1 MVTSPYL
8 EALWSGDFDEA
19 LRLRNLR
26 IPASVNPILAFG
38 EDERPNIVVPILLYP
53 ATDANIQDRSGKIET
68 VVRSGQDDDRYVFEG
83 NWFLN
88 AEEKSSLESRIKRAL
103 DETGAPSMPLQVWN
117 DFGTGSGLN
126 IPLDTWRNNWG
137 DAMGLMKKN
146 IGLRDLGMES
156 PEIGSGIASGLGWVV
171 KGTTEPWWDDPVRIS
186 GGAFNRGTGY
196 VPLFIVR
203 GLGNT
208 AAGTADAQV
217 PSGGFPTGSFEM
229 GMWPGGDAIVS
240 DAVIEPLAGRTGST
254 AFETYLK
261 EVDGKSESEAKYAA
275 SWQVQMGTVLH
286 ESMHMLAHLP
296 HVQDEQDI
304 LNYENMWGGEHGD
317 VFRTALERSIIGTQ
331 PQDHMAALNYVMG
344 EYPQWAWGL
353 PPGEAQ
359 QVLQETTMAGEN
371 EIPLEAFSADN
382 VDAQGTALA
391 GSRDPDANPNDIKAN
406 FLNTYM
412 GISTGVKVPTD
423 LRAAFDESAGTW
435 RIWIKPGIRE
445 GEFESP
451 SEAEAQ
457 ATKETERTGVVHT
470 VKRST
475 TTGGYQVVE
484 VEPSTQRGYATE
496 ELALAQAQPD
506 QEAYELGGNQGW
518 ALRRKFE
525 PDQKINPDQPF
536 FLDPQTEEAH
546 FIDLGGGK
554 KMFFLTDGST
564 VTAQGAVDWTNAK
577 VQTVAEGTA
586 QEQKFVVWPDG
597 TKSPLG
603 DKFTGGVPPAEIALQ
618 SQIMLADG
626 TFAAVLNN
634 GQVFRTGREIKPAEV
649 KPDPITGKIQVTQPD
664 GSISFIDPAY
674 PVQLDQVGGYNLLQ
688 QRSGAIADIG
698 LPEVPASIEEMQ
710 GQQFIRGTRGEL
722 VPLNDVLDRTIEM
735 ALINGDVDKAIAFDD
750 FRKRP
755 SRAEALQMALE
766 FARSPADQVLISA
779 ISSGETHI
787 APPSPGE
794 LQRVGP
800 QAQFLQQAYQE
811 FRDTLT
817 GGRLPTTAE
826 FQEAMAPPP
835 PPPPTD
841 MEIAQLEHQ
850 QLVNQQLTQKIEFDK
865 GKAQREID
873 AFNLRMSQDAAKHIA
888 EMTKINKEEEI
899 AVREAN
905 QKISESLANTDVT
918 QYSGEQI
925 TMPAPIP
932 PAPMPDEDEDEEW
945 NEQLTAM
952 RSQELEDDRTAR
964 AMDEFNM
971 LEDEARALA
980 AATPSGVSFT
990 QHAARSFQE
999 ELEGAEGNPY
1009 RESLEHIAKG
1019 SGGAEGFL
1027 SNIASFRE
1035 ELKDNP
1041 TAEIASAASSGD
1053 IRYRAGG
1060 GRVGNK
1066 EVTVVGEQ
1074 GPEIAMFPVGTEI
1087 IPMGQPTAGQ
1097 MDMAR
1102 RTGRAYANGG
1112 EIGGI
1117 VFDRYGGEIP
1127 SGARRTMAGQP
1138 IAPSAGR
1145 VFTAAGLGVPSGQSL
1160 RNMLPEDLDV
1170 YRDLGAQAGIPEGTF
1185 ERELMLG
1192 TPSGERQRG
1201 SARFLPLSLRS

>member
-1 MVTSPYL
+1 MPHEPGHTYADMLRTRRADPGFQFNEPRSLLDPSMIAGGQERKYKL
-8 EALWSGDFDEA
+8 HLIYPQKEANEK
-19 LRLRNLR
+19 
-26 IPASVNPILAFG
+26 PG
-38 EDERPNIVVPILLYP
+38 ELYP
-53 ATDANIQDRSGKIET
+53 KNTGNYAWTGDWVLKQKERDLLETRVRRALAESGVEVLPDMEVHT
-68 VVRSGQDDDRYVFEG
+68 S
-83 NWFLN
+83 N
-88 AEEKSSLESRIKRAL
+88 KRA
-103 DETGAPSMPLQVWN
+103 DAFRT
-117 DFGTGSGLN
+117 
-126 IPLDTWRNNWG
+126 NWG
-137 DAMGLMKKN
+137 PPTHELG
-146 IGLRDLGMES
+146 IGNYQY
-156 PEIGSGIASGLGWVV
+156 P
-171 KGTTEPWWDDPVRIS
+171 DDIVPVYLI
-186 GGAFNRGTGY
+186 
-196 VPLFIVR
+196 R
-203 GLGNT
+203 GLGAYAGGSPGANFQNSYYVIGDGVIESLAGFDGKT
-208 AAGTADAQV
+208 AFDIIKLSETPQG
-217 PSGGFPTGSFEM
+217 
-229 GMWPGGDAIVS
+229 WPEEAWKQWVS
-240 DAVIEPLAGRTGST
+240 DNST
-254 AFETYLK
+254 YQA
-261 EVDGKSESEAKYAA
+261 
-275 SWQVQMGTVLH
+275 QMGTVLH
-286 ESMHMLAHLP
+286 EAFHAVAALP
-296 HVQDEQDI
+296 HNEEEMIHDYSS
-304 LNYENMWGGEHGD
+304 NYGGAHGEEFARAID
-317 VFRTALERSIIGTQ
+317 DSLRSEAGT
-331 PQDHMAALNYVMG
+331 DRFAALNLIMNEMG
-344 EYPQWAWGL
+344 SYSWGSV
-353 PPGEAQ
+353 PGSGSGYEKQTFNPGTGDPIVDPGLRMGSPRGQAQ
-359 QVLQETTMAGEN
+359 QETTMAGEN

-525 PDQKINPDQPF
+525 PDQKIDPKQPF
-536 FLDPQTEEAH
+536 FLHPETEEAH

-564 VTAQGAVDWTNAK
+564 VTAQGAVDWTNAT

-688 QRSGAIADIG
+688 QRSGAVADIG

-945 NEQLTAM
+945 SAQVMAEHSKQLMEDRIAEGASYGLTEAES
-952 RSQELEDDRTAR
+952 RSIAEGAR
-964 AMDEFNM
+964 G
-971 LEDEARALA
+971 
-980 AATPSGVSFT
+980 GVSF
-990 QHAARSFQE
+990 QQAAARSLQE
-999 ELEGAEGNPY
+999 ELEGMEGT
-1009 RESLEHIAKG
+1009 RESLQHIALG
-1019 SGGAEGFL
+1019 SGSVGGQL
-1027 SNIASFRE
+1027 QNLASFRE
-1035 ELKDNP
+1035 TLREDP
-1041 TAEIASAASSGD
+1041 EAQIAQAGSGSTLED
-1053 IRYRAGG
+1053 QNIRYRAGG